1 MDERTTAD
9 DITVDREQ
17 AEVVIVFGDGHR
29 CRFGFVEMRV
39 NCPCATC
46 RGARDQGQVP
56 WPRPGQPETLTV
68 TEARLVGAWGLGL
81 TWSDG
86 HATGIYPWESMRQWC
101 DEDRPSFTADSGRG
115 A

>member
-1 MDERTTAD
+1 MDPRLTVS

-17 AEVVIVFGDGHR
+17 ALVTLVFGDGER
-29 CRFGFVEMRV
+29 GQLGFEELRV

-46 RGARDQGQVP
+46 RGRRDQGEAP
-56 WPRPGQPETLTV
+56 WPPAGTHPSLSV
-68 TEARLVGAWGLGL
+68 SDARLVGAWGLGL

-101 DEDRPSFTADSGRG
+101 DAGRPSFQADSGRG